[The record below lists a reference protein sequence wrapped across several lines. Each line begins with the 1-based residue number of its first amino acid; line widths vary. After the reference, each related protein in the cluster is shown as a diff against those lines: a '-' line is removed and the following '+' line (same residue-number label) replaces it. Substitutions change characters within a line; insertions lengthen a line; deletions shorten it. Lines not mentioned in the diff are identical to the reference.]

1 MSVVPADSVDAVDPT
16 TQTLRLPDGR
26 SLGYADYGTPA
37 GVPMLFLHGQP
48 GSRLIGALL
57 DGAASEVGVRL
68 IAVDRP
74 GIGLSDPVD
83 ERTHSQ
89 FAGDLS
95 DALEVLG
102 LGPTPVVAWSA
113 GGAYALAWAAA
124 RPELVPL
131 VSVLGGVGPGG
142 ALDGAWSALKNR
154 LGVPTGMLRMPA
166 EAWSSTLSRTWLK
179 TRDAAGD
186 RVELAADVA
195 PILARGFR
203 EGVRQG
209 TAAARLETRLLG
221 GDWDF
226 DPATVRVPVQLW
238 HGKADA
244 LVPWSQTRSLAAR
257 IPDAR
262 STLLPGEGH
271 VSLLVNHGA
280 EILRAMLR
288 V

>member
-1 MSVVPADSVDAVDPT
+1 MSVVPTDPT
-16 TQTLRLPDGR
+16 AQTLRLPDGR
-26 SLGYADYGTPA
+26 SLGFADYGTPT

-48 GSRLIGALL
+48 GSRLIGALM
-57 DGAASEVGVRL
+57 DGAAREVGVRL

-74 GIGLSDPVD
+74 GIGLSDSVG

-95 DALEVLG
+95 GALEVLG
-102 LGPTPVVAWSA
+102 LGPTPIVAWSA

-124 RPELVPL
+124 RPELVPA
-131 VSVLGGVGPGG
+131 VGVLGGVGPGG

-154 LGVPTGMLRMPA
+154 LGVPTGVLKMPA
-166 EAWSSTLSRTWLK
+166 EAWSVTLSRTWLK
-179 TRDAAGD
+179 TRSAAGE
-186 RVELAADVA
+186 RVELATDVA

-209 TAAARLETRLLG
+209 TAAARLETQLLG

-226 DPATVRVPVQLW
+226 DPATVRVPVWLW
-238 HGKADA
+238 HGKDDA
-244 LVPWSQTRSLAAR
+244 LVPWSQTRELAAR

-262 STLLPGEGH
+262 STLIPGEGH

-280 EILRAMLR
+280 EILTTMLR